1 MNRREML
8 KMSGLAAA
16 GATILGLPMS
26 ADAAPVGA
34 ANRKKVLVIG
44 AHPDDPET
52 TTGGTICLLT
62 DAGHDVVCVYLT
74 RGQAGIEGKSHSE
87 AAAIRSAEAEAAC
100 EVMGA
105 RAVFMSQID
114 GNTEANLDRYREMRE
129 LIDRENP
136 DIVITHWP
144 IDGHRDHAICGI
156 LVLDAWRRLDR
167 RFKLFYFEAMSGT
180 QTQMFSPSHWVD
192 ISATVERKH
201 EACYCHESQ
210 DIRSFYDGWH
220 GTMERFRGM
229 EARCQVAEAFRQHI
243 DALPTLS

>member
-1 MNRREML
+1 ML

-16 GATILGLPMS
+16 GATILGLPTS
-26 ADAAPVGA
+26 ADAAPVNA
-34 ANRKKVLVIG
+34 SQRKKVLVIG

-52 TTGGTICLLT
+52 TSGGTICLLT
-62 DAGHDVVCVYLT
+62 DAGHEVVCVYLT
-74 RGQAGIEGKSHSE
+74 RGQAGIEGKGHSE

-100 EVMGA
+100 QVMGT
-105 RAVFMSQID
+105 RAVFMNQID

-180 QTQMFSPSHWVD
+180 QSQMFSPSHWVD

-201 EACYCHESQ
+201 EACYCHKSQ

-220 GTMERFRGM
+220 GTMEHFRGM

>member
-16 GATILGLPMS
+16 GATILGLP
-26 ADAAPVGA
+26 AAA
-34 ANRKKVLVIG
+34 ASQNDMPRRRGKVLVIG

-52 TTGGTICLLT
+52 TSGGTICLLT
-62 DAGHDVVCVYLT
+62 DAGHEVVCVYLT

-129 LIDRENP
+129 L
-136 DIVITHWP
+136 
-144 IDGHRDHAICGI
+144 
-156 LVLDAWRRLDR
+156 
-167 RFKLFYFEAMSGT
+167 
-180 QTQMFSPSHWVD
+180 
-192 ISATVERKH
+192 
-201 EACYCHESQ
+201 
-210 DIRSFYDGWH
+210 
-220 GTMERFRGM
+220 
-229 EARCQVAEAFRQHI
+229 
-243 DALPTLS
+243 

>member
-16 GATILGLPMS
+16 GATILGLP
-26 ADAAPVGA
+26 AAA
-34 ANRKKVLVIG
+34 ASQNDMPRRRGKVLVIG

-52 TTGGTICLLT
+52 TSGGTICLLT
-62 DAGHDVVCVYLT
+62 DAGHEVVCVYLT

-114 GNTEANLDRYREMRE
+114 GNTVANLDRYREMRE

-180 QTQMFSPSHWVD
+180 QSQMFSPSHWVD

-201 EACYCHESQ
+201 EACYCHKSQ